1 MNIIEYFIGII
12 AGIIGGLGMGGGT
25 ILILL
30 LTMFLN
36 IEQNVAQGSN
46 VVFFI
51 PMAITAIIIYIKNK
65 NINFKVAIPICIW
78 GLVGTIVGSILSTK
92 LEIGIL
98 RKCFGIFLII
108 TAIYQAYSLY
118 KRYIKLKNRNNSK
131 KII

>member
-1 MNIIEYFIGII
+1 MIIEYFIGII

-78 GLVGTIVGSILSTK
+78 GLIGTIVGSILSTK

>member
-1 MNIIEYFIGII
+1 MKIIEYFIGII

-65 NINFKVAIPICIW
+65 NINFIVVIPICIW
-78 GLVGTIVGSILSTK
+78 
-92 LEIGIL
+92 
-98 RKCFGIFLII
+98 
-108 TAIYQAYSLY
+108 
-118 KRYIKLKNRNNSK
+118 
-131 KII
+131 

>member
-1 MNIIEYFIGII
+1 MKIIEYFIGII

-30 LTMFLN
+30 LTMFLD

-78 GLVGTIVGSILSTK
+78 GLIGTIVGSILSTK